1 MKILLFFLSFVLM
14 LFFSEDSVQLA
25 ADGLSVWFQTM
36 IPALFPFMLL
46 SCLLVRQ
53 QMTEKLSFFLSP
65 LLCPLLRISPQ
76 GVYCVL
82 TGFLCGFP
90 MGARNIAELYR
101 RKEISRK
108 EAQYL
113 LGFCNNMGPLFILF
127 VLLPSLAIKNIPAAF
142 FLLGIYGIPF
152 LYALLVRLI
161 SPLPLNLCQKS
172 PSEAAPEPF
181 LKSLDSAIHSGIEGI
196 TVLGAYLIVGNLL
209 YLFPLIVS
217 RSLTRYTGIVLPD
230 TLLCASRC
238 LLEITGGIHALS
250 GRLPLFLL
258 TVLPFG
264 GLCCL
269 LQTKGMLAGT
279 DLSMRRYVYDKL
291 LQCLLSFFYFFLLF
305 RFFL

>member
-101 RKEISRK
+101 RKEFSRK

-113 LGFCNNMGPLFILF
+113 LGFCNNMGPLFILS
-127 VLLPSLAIKNIPAAF
+127 VLPSLAIKNISAAF

-172 PSEAAPEPF
+172 PSETAPEPF

-217 RSLTRYTGIVLPD
+217 RSLTRYTGIALPD

>member
-101 RKEISRK
+101 RKEFSRK

-113 LGFCNNMGPLFILF
+113 LGF
-127 VLLPSLAIKNIPAAF
+127 
-142 FLLGIYGIPF
+142 
-152 LYALLVRLI
+152 
-161 SPLPLNLCQKS
+161 
-172 PSEAAPEPF
+172 
-181 LKSLDSAIHSGIEGI
+181 
-196 TVLGAYLIVGNLL
+196 
-209 YLFPLIVS
+209 
-217 RSLTRYTGIVLPD
+217 
-230 TLLCASRC
+230 
-238 LLEITGGIHALS
+238 
-250 GRLPLFLL
+250 
-258 TVLPFG
+258 
-264 GLCCL
+264 
-269 LQTKGMLAGT
+269 
-279 DLSMRRYVYDKL
+279 
-291 LQCLLSFFYFFLLF
+291 
-305 RFFL
+305 

>member
-14 LFFSEDSVQLA
+14 LFFSKDSVQLA

-101 RKEISRK
+101 IKEISRK

-113 LGFCNNMGPLFILF
+113 LGFCNNMGPLFILS
-127 VLLPSLAIKNIPAAF
+127 VLLPSLAIKNIPAVF

-172 PSEAAPEPF
+172 PSKAATEPF

-217 RSLTRYTGIVLPD
+217 RSLTRYTDIVLPD
-230 TLLCASRC
+230 ILLCASRC

-258 TVLPFG
+258 TVLPLG

-279 DLSMRRYVYDKL
+279 DLSMRRYVFDKL

>member
-1 MKILLFFLSFVLM
+1 
-14 LFFSEDSVQLA
+14 
-25 ADGLSVWFQTM
+25 
-36 IPALFPFMLL
+36 
-46 SCLLVRQ
+46 
-53 QMTEKLSFFLSP
+53 
-65 LLCPLLRISPQ
+65 
-76 GVYCVL
+76 
-82 TGFLCGFP
+82 
-90 MGARNIAELYR
+90 
-101 RKEISRK
+101 
-108 EAQYL
+108 
-113 LGFCNNMGPLFILF
+113 MGPLFILS
-127 VLLPSLAIKNIPAAF
+127 VLLPSLAIKNISAAF

-172 PSEAAPEPF
+172 PSETAPEPF

-217 RSLTRYTGIVLPD
+217 RSLTRYTGIALPD